1 MGTKMRRSKHDKVIA
16 GVCGG
21 IADYLNIDPTIIRL
35 GFVFATFFGGIGPI
49 AYIVGI
55 FVMPEKEGYKPNNF
69 FEGDSDMKVDDNIEY
84 YDSDKDFTEVMGD
97 SMDSGEPNSKKS
109 STFLGLSLI
118 LLGVMFL
125 FKQFIPKINFVEL
138 VPVMLVVIGLLI
150 VFRNG
155 RKQK

>member
-1 MGTKMRRSKHDKVIA
+1 MGSKMKRSKHDKVIA

-55 FVMPEKEGYKPNNF
+55 FVMPENESYKPKNF
-69 FEGDSDMKVDDNIEY
+69 FDGGNDMNVDDNMEY

-97 SMDSGEPNSKKS
+97 SVDSGDPNSKKS
-109 STFLGLSLI
+109 STFVGISLM

-138 VPVMLVVIGLLI
+138 VPVLLVVIGLLI

-155 RKQK
+155 RK